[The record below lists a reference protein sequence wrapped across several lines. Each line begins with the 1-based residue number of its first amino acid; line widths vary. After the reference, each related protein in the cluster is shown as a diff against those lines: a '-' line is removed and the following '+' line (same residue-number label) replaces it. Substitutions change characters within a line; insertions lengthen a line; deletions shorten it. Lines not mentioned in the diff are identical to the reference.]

1 MKIGLL
7 TYHYSDS
14 YGATLQTYATIV
26 ALMKLGHEVE
36 IIDLRL
42 EKKESLLHKVIFW
55 KRNTAFKKLWQKIYP
70 KVSVNYPSHEVLKA
84 ASIKYDWIIVGSDQ
98 TWNPRISGNNVFAYF
113 LDFGGENIKRL
124 SYASSFGFSS
134 WNTHYENLAPKIK
147 LLLHS
152 FDAVSVREKTGKDI
166 LKNKFDIDSEVV
178 LDPTLLL
185 EQEDYM
191 KITGKIKQTDNFVTF
206 LMHRS
211 DSQLQK
217 VLELGRVLGK
227 KPNMMSSIFP
237 FKGYT
242 YNYPPS
248 VENWLKKIGGA
259 KFVVTDSFH
268 GLVFS
273 ILYKKTFIVIT
284 PDIGLNSRI
293 VDLLE
298 TIGLSER
305 YFLDTDDIPYEKI
318 ISSPI
323 DYTEVYNKLEN
334 EKGNSWSFLVNNL
347 N

>member
-14 YGATLQTYATIV
+14 YGATLQTFATIT
-26 ALMKLGHEVE
+26 ALRKLGHEVE

-42 EKKESLLHKVIFW
+42 ERKESLLHKVIFL

-70 KVSVNYPSHEVLKA
+70 KVSVNYPSHEDLKS
-84 ASIKYDWIIVGSDQ
+84 ASINYDCLLVGSDQ
-98 TWNPRISGNNVFAYF
+98 TWNPRISGNNAIAYF
-113 LDFGGENIKRL
+113 LDFGDEKTKRM

-134 WNTHYENLAPKIK
+134 WNTQYENLVPQIK
-147 LLLHS
+147 ALLHS

-166 LKNKFDIDSEVV
+166 LKNKFGIDSDIV

-185 EQEDYM
+185 GQEDYM
-191 KITGKIKQTDNFVTF
+191 KITGPIKQTENFVTF

-211 DSQLQK
+211 KSQLQK
-217 VLELGRVLGK
+217 VLELGNVLEK

-259 KFVVTDSFH
+259 RFIVTDSFH

-273 ILYKKTFIVIT
+273 ILFKRDFVVIT

-298 TIGLSER
+298 TIGLSDR
-305 YFLDTDDIPYEKI
+305 YFLDTDDIPYKKI
-318 ISSPI
+318 INSPI
-323 DYTEVYNKLEN
+323 DYTEAYKKLEY
-334 EKGNSWSFLVNNL
+334 EKGKSWNFLVNNL